1 MPAVCLCIESK
12 QLKRISR
19 VLKLTITIEI
29 SIRAGCENLKLEEV
43 KDITALDWREKNFK
57 LYFNRE

>member
-1 MPAVCLCIESK
+1 MPPVCLCIESK

-29 SIRAGCENLKLEEV
+29 SIAVGCENLKLEEV
-43 KDITALDWREKNFK
+43 KDITGLDWREKF
-57 LYFNRE
+57 